1 MFKYYKRLVDLKVT
15 AIVCI
20 DSQSNAIF
28 YMAID
33 VGHLK
38 GLCMSYTSKHDVSLD
53 YDIIIT
59 EEEFF
64 AIKKEILKLA
74 PSTKDAMQ
82 LEIDRLTKK
91 YEYENPM

>member
-1 MFKYYKRLVDLKVT
+1 MFKYYKRLLDLNTT
-15 AIVCI
+15 AILCI
-20 DSQSNAIF
+20 DSQKNAIF
-28 YMAID
+28 YMPID
-33 VGHLK
+33 EGHGK
-38 GLCMSYTSKHDVSLD
+38 VFHMSYTRKYEVLLD
-53 YDIIIT
+53 FDIMIS
-59 EEEFF
+59 ENEFF